1 MFTVSCRLLKGQD
14 TEAGVSYFG
23 SSLEREQVLEEIIL
37 LFSILYRIP
46 FPHWYL
52 FCRRSVYFKM

>member
-14 TEAGVSYFG
+14 TEARVSYFG

-37 LFSILYRIP
+37 LFSILCSIP

-52 FCRRSVYFKM
+52 FCRHSVF

>member
-1 MFTVSCRLLKGQD
+1 MFTASYHLLKSQD

-46 FPHWYL
+46 FPH
-52 FCRRSVYFKM
+52 